1 MNYIDEIMK
10 LVKFIFTNY
19 KEVIEIRKAIDWF
32 DEEIELDRFIKWL
45 DWYIDR
51 CKNKKKKKNKAP

>member
-51 CKNKKKKKNKAP
+51 CKNKKKK